1 MNGMNMKKELIGLLP
16 DELKA
21 ELVSLGEKPFRAKQL
36 WHWLYNKGETDFFK
50 MTTLAK
56 TFQSRLNELYTV
68 THPKIV
74 TEQNSVDGTRKWLM
88 EFQDGKQV
96 ECVYIPESDRGA
108 VCISTQVGCA
118 QGCKFCHTGTQRMM
132 RNLTAGEIVG
142 QFMAARDS
150 YGEWPTPTDETRYL
164 SNIVVMGMGE
174 PLCNFENLKS
184 ALKIAMDGDGLA
196 ISKRR
201 ITVSTSGVAKYI
213 PELADLGVKLA
224 VSLHAPNDEIRN
236 QIMPVNRKY
245 PLDVLIAA
253 CKEYQK
259 RCERRQFITMEYV
272 LLKDIN
278 DQPKHAEEL
287 MKLVDGLEVKFNLI
301 PFHSW
306 DGAPF
311 EPSSNNT
318 MHRFAKILES
328 NYFAAPVRR
337 SRGEDIMAACGQLKS
352 AKGKKDSLRLG
363 SSCGLFYYDIHF
375 TGSV

>member
-1 MNGMNMKKELIGLLP
+1 MKKELVGLS
-16 DELKA
+16 KA
-21 ELVSLGEKPFRAKQL
+21 DLQQEMLALGEKPFRAKQL
-36 WHWLYNKGETDFFK
+36 WHWIYNKGETDFHK

-56 TFQSRLNELYTV
+56 PFREQLDTLYTV
-68 THPKIV
+68 SHPKII

-88 EFQDGKQV
+88 EFADGKQV
-96 ECVYIPESDRGA
+96 ECVYIPEADRGA

-174 PLCNFENLKS
+174 PLCNFENLKT
-184 ALKIAMDGDGLA
+184 ALLIAMDGDGLA

-201 ITVSTSGVAKYI
+201 ITVSTSGVANHI

-224 VSLHAPNDEIRN
+224 VSLHAPNNEIRDK
-236 QIMPVNRKY
+236 IMPVNRKF
-245 PLDVLIAA
+245 PLEVLIEA
-253 CKEYQK
+253 CKEYQR

-287 MKLVDGLEVKFNLI
+287 MTLVDGLEVKFNLI

-306 DGAPF
+306 EGAPF
-311 EPSSNNT
+311 EASSNNT
-318 MHRFAKILES
+318 IHRFSKILES
-328 NYFAAPVRR
+328 NWFAAPVRR

-352 AKGKKDSLRLG
+352 AKGTDGTVSRSQQPTNEATEK
-363 SSCGLFYYDIHF
+363 
-375 TGSV
+375 

>member
-1 MNGMNMKKELIGLLP
+1 MKTELIGLSFE
-16 DELKA
+16 DVQNR
-21 ELVSLGEKPFRAKQL
+21 LVELGEKPFRAKQL
-36 WHWLYNKGETDFFK
+36 WHWLYNKGETDFCK

-56 TFQSRLNELYTV
+56 TFQARLEELYTV

-74 TEQNSVDGTRKWLM
+74 TEQTSVDGTRKWLV
-88 EFQDGKQV
+88 EFSDGKQV

-118 QGCKFCHTGTQRMM
+118 QGCKFCHTGTQKMM

-142 QFMAARDS
+142 QFMTARDS

-174 PLCNFENLKS
+174 PLYNFENLKT
-184 ALKIAMDGDGLA
+184 ALKIAMDGDGIG

-201 ITVSTSGVAKYI
+201 ITVSTAGMATHI

-224 VSLHAPNDEIRN
+224 VSLHAPNNEIRDK
-236 QIMPVNRKY
+236 IMPINRRF
-245 PLDVLIAA
+245 PLEVLIKA
-253 CKEYQK
+253 CKEYQQ
-259 RCERRQFITMEYV
+259 RSERRQFITMEYV
-272 LLKDIN
+272 MLKDIN
-278 DQPKHAEEL
+278 DSPAHAEQL

-301 PFHSW
+301 PFHYW

-311 EPSSNNT
+311 EPSSNNAI
-318 MHRFAKILES
+318 HRFAKILES
-328 NYFAAPVRR
+328 NWFAAPVRR

-352 AKGKKDSLRLG
+352 AKGKKD
-363 SSCGLFYYDIHF
+363 
-375 TGSV
+375 TE

>member
-1 MNGMNMKKELIGLLP
+1 MKKELIGLGF
-16 DELKA
+16 DDLKK
-21 ELVSLGEKPFRAKQL
+21 ELVGLGEQPFRAKQL
-36 WHWLYNKGETDFFK
+36 WHWIYHKGETDFFK

-56 TFQSRLNELYTV
+56 PFQSRLNELYTV

-88 EFQDGKQV
+88 EFADEKQV

-118 QGCKFCHTGTQRMM
+118 QGCRFCHTGTQKMM

-142 QFMAARDS
+142 QFMSARDS

-174 PLCNFENLKS
+174 PLCNFENLKT
-184 ALKIAMDGDGLA
+184 ALLIATNGDGLSV
-196 ISKRR
+196 SKRR
-201 ITVSTSGVAKYI
+201 VTVSTSGIAPNI
-213 PELADLGVKLA
+213 PKLADLGVKLA
-224 VSLHAPNDEIRN
+224 VSLHAPNNEIRS

-245 PLDVLIAA
+245 PLEMLIEA

-278 DQPKHAEEL
+278 DQQKHAEEL

-301 PFHSW
+301 PFHYW
-306 DGAPF
+306 EGAPF
-311 EPSSNNT
+311 EPSSNNAI
-318 MHRFAKILES
+318 HRFAKILES
-328 NYFAAPVRR
+328 HYFAAPIRR

-352 AKGKKDSLRLG
+352 IKGKM
-363 SSCGLFYYDIHF
+363 
-375 TGSV
+375 

>member
-1 MNGMNMKKELIGLLP
+1 MKKELVGLSF
-16 DELKA
+16 DELKQ
-21 ELVSLGEKPFRAKQL
+21 ELVDMGEKPFRAKQL
-36 WHWLYNKGETDFFK
+36 WQWIYNKGETDFTK
-50 MTTLAK
+50 MTSLAK
-56 TFQSRLNELYTV
+56 TFQAALAEKYTV

-74 TEQNSVDGTRKWLM
+74 TEQTSVDGTRKWLV
-88 EFQDGKQV
+88 EFTDGKRV

-118 QGCKFCHTGTQRMM
+118 QGCRFCHTGTQKMM

-142 QFMAARDS
+142 QFMTARDS

-174 PLCNFENLKS
+174 PLRNFENLKT
-184 ALKIAMDGDGLA
+184 ALKIATDGDGIG

-201 ITVSTSGVAKYI
+201 VTVSTCGVADHI

-224 VSLHAPNDEIRN
+224 ISLHAPNNEIRDK
-236 QIMPVNRKY
+236 IMPINKRY
-245 PLDVLIAA
+245 PLEVLIAA

-259 RCERRQFITMEYV
+259 RCDRRQFITMEYV
-272 LLKDIN
+272 MLKGIN
-278 DQPKHAEEL
+278 DSPAHAEEL

-301 PFHSW
+301 PFHQW
-306 DGAPF
+306 DGSPF

-318 MHRFAKILES
+318 IHKFSKILES
-328 NYFAAPVRR
+328 NWFAAPIRR

-352 AKGKKDSLRLG
+352 KMEQEKKGE
-363 SSCGLFYYDIHF
+363 
-375 TGSV
+375 